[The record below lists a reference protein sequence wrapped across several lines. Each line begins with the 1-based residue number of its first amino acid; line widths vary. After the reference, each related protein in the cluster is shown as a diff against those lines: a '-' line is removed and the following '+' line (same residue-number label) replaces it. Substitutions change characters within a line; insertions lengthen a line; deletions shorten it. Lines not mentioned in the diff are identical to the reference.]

1 MPLTPA
7 GPALPAQEQLL
18 AGPNGME
25 LFTQCLGEEHHPTL
39 LLTHG
44 GLQASRSFRKQ
55 VLALSQSFQV
65 ILWDLPY
72 HGRSGPHEPEH
83 SRTPITARLWADA
96 MQSVVAAYGLADKGF
111 VQVAWSFGGLVTRNY
126 LLTYGAQGLYRL
138 VLVASHLDFEALFQ
152 QPQAQAAQRQFQ
164 SLWQEG
170 VPADPV
176 ALSTLLTWQRL
187 LTANRP
193 GPEDEYETLGYNI
206 LAWIRLRQ
214 QGTRW
219 AQTQMPADTAAL
231 LESLPFPVLLIHG
244 ALDALIPLSE
254 AQALAARIKG
264 AHLRIYEQCG
274 HSPFLEDPNRFNQD
288 LTEFV
293 QASCQPRLVR

>member
-7 GPALPAQEQLL
+7 RPALPGQEQLL

-25 LFTQCLGEEHHPTL
+25 LFTHCLGEEHHPTL

-55 VLALSQSFQV
+55 VLALSLHFQV

-72 HGRSGPHEPEH
+72 HGRSGPHEPEQA
-83 SRTPITARLWADA
+83 RTPITARLWADA
-96 MQSVVAAYGLADKGF
+96 MQSVVTAYGLAEKGF
-111 VQVAWSFGGLVTRNY
+111 VQVAWSFGGLVTRNS
-126 LLTYGAQGLYRL
+126 LLTSGSRGLHGL
-138 VLVASHLDFEALFQ
+138 VLVASHLDFEALFE
-152 QPQAQAAQRQFQ
+152 QPQVQAVQRQFL

-170 VPADPV
+170 VPADP
-176 ALSTLLTWQRL
+176 ASLSTLLTWQRS
-187 LTANRP
+187 LTASRP
-193 GPEDEYETLGYNI
+193 GPEDEYETLGYTT

-219 AQTQMPADTAAL
+219 AETQLPADTAAL

-244 ALDALIPLSE
+244 ARDALIPLSE
-254 AQALAARIKG
+254 AQKLAARIKG
-264 AHLRIYEQCG
+264 AHLRVYEHCG

-288 LTEFV
+288 LIDFV